1 MQEKQQYSYFPY
13 ILYFQFALIDDQ
25 PNAFFFSSIYV
36 GSFNY
41 VSLNYAS
48 LK

>member
-25 PNAFFFSSIYV
+25 PNAFFFQAFTLVRLIM
-36 GSFNY
+36 FP
-41 VSLNYAS
+41 
-48 LK
+48 